1 MPLRVRQEL
10 LIMKIKIEEQT
21 LEGHALNH
29 YRIERMKQ
37 CQTLNAVAKEAMD
50 AGYTVDQFGNE
61 LQLSA
66 FGRNVVKLTLE
77 PNDSHS

>member
-37 CQTLNAVAKEAMD
+37 CQTLNAVAKEIK
-50 AGYTVDQFGNE
+50 GESF
-61 LQLSA
+61 
-66 FGRNVVKLTLE
+66 VK
-77 PNDSHS
+77 SIVACR